1 MFVQIHLCRIFS
13 VCPYQLRLILA
24 VGALRLRNLPKYPAH
39 TEPSQEV
46 QLFPAGL
53 LRVVQEDVRVPV
65 FVPEKA
71 VAADKLRGE
80 MRWVPRGQRVRR
92 RFVKRRSD
100 TGGAWDGEQHPDGH
114 EIYPEPIPPDREQ
127 PAQVSLQTAAG
138 DLRVAPDGR
147 GIWHC
152 CLNRLQQPR
161 VATARRFAEQISA
174 VKFRRRH
181 SARREQVQ
189 LRGGFSFSS
198 SKPAMPHFKAE
209 PGGNGYRIMDKPP
222 FL

>member
-13 VCPYQLRLILA
+13 VCPYRLLQIL
-24 VGALRLRNLPKYPAH
+24 VRVSLCLRNLPKYPAH

-100 TGGAWDGEQHPDGH
+100 TGGAWDGEQHPDGR
-114 EIYPEPIPPDREQ
+114 EIYPEPVPPDREQ

-138 DLRVAPDGR
+138 DLRVAPDGASGAAVCTGCR
-147 GIWHC
+147 SRVSRQPGASQ
-152 CLNRLQQPR
+152 NRYPPSNS
-161 VATARRFAEQISA
+161 AGGTAPGASRYSSA
-174 VKFRRRH
+174 AG
-181 SARREQVQ
+181 S
-189 LRGGFSFSS
+189 LFSS

>member
-1 MFVQIHLCRIFS
+1 MPDFQCLPLPAASDFGQGFLMSAESPQIPGAHRAFAGGSAFPGRSPPCRTGRRAR
-13 VCPYQLRLILA
+13 P
-24 VGALRLRNLPKYPAH
+24 RLRP
-39 TEPSQEV
+39 
-46 QLFPAGL
+46 G
-53 LRVVQEDVRVPV
+53 
-65 FVPEKA
+65 KA

-100 TGGAWDGEQHPDGH
+100 TGGAWDGEQHPDGR
-114 EIYPEPIPPDREQ
+114 EIYPEPVPPDREQ

-138 DLRVAPDGR
+138 DLRVAPDGGRIRR
-147 GIWHC
+147 GS
-152 CLNRLQQPR
+152 LYGLQKPR

>member
-13 VCPYQLRLILA
+13 VCPYRLLLIL
-24 VGALRLRNLPKYPAH
+24 VRVSLCLRNLPKYPAH

-100 TGGAWDGEQHPDGH
+100 TGGAWDGEQHPDGR
-114 EIYPEPIPPDREQ
+114 EIYPEPVPPDL
-127 PAQVSLQTAAG
+127 SL
-138 DLRVAPDGR
+138 
-147 GIWHC
+147 IH
-152 CLNRLQQPR
+152 
-161 VATARRFAEQISA
+161 I
-174 VKFRRRH
+174 
-181 SARREQVQ
+181 
-189 LRGGFSFSS
+189 
-198 SKPAMPHFKAE
+198 
-209 PGGNGYRIMDKPP
+209 
-222 FL
+222 